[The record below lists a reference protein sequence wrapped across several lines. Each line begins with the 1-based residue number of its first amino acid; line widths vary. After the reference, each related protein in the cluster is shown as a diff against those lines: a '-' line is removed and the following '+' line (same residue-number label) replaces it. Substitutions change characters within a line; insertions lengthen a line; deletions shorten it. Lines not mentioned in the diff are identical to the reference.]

1 MRAAG
6 KQPPAGK
13 QPARPAG
20 PTIAAF
26 FRGGATPAPAAPF
39 APGAPPAPSAPS
51 ASSARPRRQESQAEA
66 AARLIFGHS
75 SLRPKQD
82 EAVRAAVAG
91 HDCFVLLPTGGGK
104 SLCYQLP
111 AVLSAGVTVVVSP
124 LLALIEDQ
132 VGSLVKA
139 RGDAEAGL
147 RGVPATYLSSASAAG
162 HSGHVFDDLSC
173 DPPLTKLLYVTPEML
188 MHNVR
193 LTPTPTPTH
202 TLTLALS
209 PAPSPDPDP
218 DQNPNPTPNINQP

>member
-1 MRAAG
+1 M
-6 KQPPAGK
+6 PPTGK
-13 QPARPAG
+13 QPARPTG

-26 FRGGATPAPAAPF
+26 FRGGAQPAPAPF
-39 APGAPPAPSAPS
+39 APGAPSTSA
-51 ASSARPRRQESQAEA
+51 ARPPRQQESQAQA

-82 EAVRAAVAG
+82 EAIRAAVAG

-111 AVLSAGVTVVVSP
+111 AVLSAGVSVVVSP

-132 VGSLVKA
+132 VGSLVRA
-139 RGDAEAGL
+139 QGDAEAGL
-147 RGVPATYLSSASAAG
+147 CGVPATYLSSASAAG
-162 HSGHVFDDLSC
+162 HSGQVFSDLRC

-193 LTPTPTPTH
+193 L
-202 TLTLALS
+202 
-209 PAPSPDPDP
+209 AP
-218 DQNPNPTPNINQP
+218 QPQPQP

>member
-1 MRAAG
+1 M
-6 KQPPAGK
+6 PPTGK
-13 QPARPAG
+13 QPARPTG

-26 FRGGATPAPAAPF
+26 FRGGAQPAPAPF
-39 APGAPPAPSAPS
+39 APGAPSTSA
-51 ASSARPRRQESQAEA
+51 ARPPRQQESQAQA

-82 EAVRAAVAG
+82 EAIRAAVAG

-111 AVLSAGVTVVVSP
+111 AVLSAGVSVVVSP

-132 VGSLVKA
+132 VGSLVRA
-139 RGDAEAGL
+139 QGDAEAGL
-147 RGVPATYLSSASAAG
+147 CGVPATYLSSASAAG
-162 HSGHVFDDLSC
+162 HSGQVFSDLRC

-193 LTPTPTPTH
+193 L
-202 TLTLALS
+202 
-209 PAPSPDPDP
+209 AP
-218 DQNPNPTPNINQP
+218 

>member
-139 RGDAEAGL
+139 RGDTEAGL
-147 RGVPATYLSSASAAG
+147 RGVPATYLSSASAAVRRPAPAPPAPAPSACTLGLSSASADAPSPALTKPRPDPHPRQAQPPPSASQG
-162 HSGHVFDDLSC
+162 HSGHVFDDLS
-173 DPPLTKLLYVTPEML
+173 
-188 MHNVR
+188 
-193 LTPTPTPTH
+193 
-202 TLTLALS
+202 
-209 PAPSPDPDP
+209 
-218 DQNPNPTPNINQP
+218 

>member
-1 MRAAG
+1 M
-6 KQPPAGK
+6 PPAGK

-26 FRGGATPAPAAPF
+26 FRGGAQPAPAPF
-39 APGAPPAPSAPS
+39 APGAPSAQS
-51 ASSARPRRQESQAEA
+51 TRRQPPDSRESQAQA

-75 SLRPKQD
+75 SLRPRQD
-82 EAVRAAVAG
+82 EAVRAALAG

-132 VGSLVKA
+132 VGSLVRA
-139 RGDAEAGL
+139 HGDAEAGL
-147 RGVPATYLSSASAAG
+147 CGVPATYLSSASAAG
-162 HSGHVFDDLSC
+162 HSGQVFSDLRC

-193 LTPTPTPTH
+193 LTPN
-202 TLTLALS
+202 AN
-209 PAPSPDPDP
+209 PSP
-218 DQNPNPTPNINQP
+218 NPGLFAWPFS